1 MRNILLALL
10 LANILYFMWGKFVEA
25 PEENG
30 VALVDE
36 DDLGPSLEIAEP
48 VLPEGDDAADAA
60 DAALGK
66 ESELAAAVGRS
77 CLTVGPFR
85 ATTDADGALAEL
97 ESDGL
102 RASLRTTEAPVF
114 VGHWVTVPDVP
125 NRSTGN
131 QMLEQ
136 LKEGG
141 LGDAYMVETE
151 DEGLK
156 ISLGLFGEV
165 ERAERVELQAKSLG
179 FDVGVT
185 QRTRNAMVTFVDV
198 GLPPGKGAGS
208 IIQQYGEDRV
218 LLREAATCP
227 R

>member
-10 LANILYFMWGKFVEA
+10 LANILYFMWGKFVET

-36 DDLGPSLEIAEP
+36 DELGPSLEIAEP
-48 VLPEGDDAADAA
+48 VLPEGDGAE
-60 DAALGK
+60 AALGK
-66 ESELAAAVGRS
+66 ESELSAAVGRS

-85 ATTDADGALAEL
+85 AATDADGALAEL

-114 VGHWVTVPDVP
+114 VGHWVQVRNVP
-125 NRSTGN
+125 NRNSGN
-131 QMLEQ
+131 EMLAQ
-136 LKEGG
+136 LQEGG

-179 FDVGVT
+179 FDVAVT